1 MCNWNTINL
10 PDSFRDRHLEP
21 LVADAEKA
29 AGRPVSSPASQTK
42 TRRISCSRKSPDGRH
57 TEAHRSHST
66 GIRARCAASRGIG
79 GKATTFGRRAIGTR
93 ACEPMEL
100 RSAGRS
106 LAQVHRPSSRRE
118 EELTVDLPSQFT
130 WVSASPLE
138 SGKILSRFTSEG
150 KMESKKAQYVLRYY
164 GHLMTTQ
171 ERLAQRHLIGRTPA
185 TAMKLGKQ
193 PFGCLANSLKHAAS
207 PRMNR

>member
-1 MCNWNTINL
+1 L

-66 GIRARCAASRGIG
+66 GIRARCAASRGIR

-93 ACEPMEL
+93 AF
-100 RSAGRS
+100 
-106 LAQVHRPSSRRE
+106 V
-118 EELTVDLPSQFT
+118 
-130 WVSASPLE
+130 
-138 SGKILSRFTSEG
+138 TSEG